1 MCSFSISAISQ
12 QFAEDFHPHEEDT
25 LIKIST
31 NNSEPHNWNF
41 SGLNSNNYPNTSDV
55 DLKQIQNLENLLT
68 TTSLLGE
75 NDSIIGNLPDSS
87 FTYSNLNFKISGT
100 YSLKLG
106 ERGNLTTPNNQIF
119 FNAKE
124 VMYNEKYYLLNEKDS
139 LISDTVAFYNNNY
152 FSFVKDSTN
161 QIVFETF
168 KKSRSLSV
176 AMNWEFVGISKCF
189 DCQTMA
195 SLPDIELSLTPN
207 PSIEST
213 LISFLLPVDTPISI
227 FLTNQENTV
236 NLELFNGNLNQG
248 FQELQFITQDFTTGT
263 YLLKIETS
271 FGQYSEVLIIL

>member
-1 MCSFSISAISQ
+1 
-12 QFAEDFHPHEEDT
+12 
-25 LIKIST
+25 
-31 NNSEPHNWNF
+31 
-41 SGLNSNNYPNTSDV
+41 
-55 DLKQIQNLENLLT
+55 
-68 TTSLLGE
+68 
-75 NDSIIGNLPDSS
+75 
-87 FTYSNLNFKISGT
+87 
-100 YSLKLG
+100 
-106 ERGNLTTPNNQIF
+106 
-119 FNAKE
+119 
-124 VMYNEKYYLLNEKDS
+124 
-139 LISDTVAFYNNNY
+139 
-152 FSFVKDSTN
+152 
-161 QIVFETF
+161 
-168 KKSRSLSV
+168 
-176 AMNWEFVGISKCF
+176 MNWEFVGISKCF